1 MGIFGPERTFIKN
14 AGRGD
19 LPAVTSFIADNIP
32 DNFSIDVK
40 GGSGITALMA
50 AAQYGRLEV
59 IAKLLEKKA
68 SLEVTDDSGRTA
80 LYHAAQCGRTEA
92 VRALLAAGANP
103 HTHDNDFFT
112 PLIRAAE
119 NGDLA
124 TVKMLAAARVEIDA
138 TTKASNNTALIRAT
152 ENKRVPVMEFL
163 ILNGA
168 RTDLKDSM
176 GKSAAD
182 YAKSYNL
189 PLDAMVEA
197 AQKVVAQPVT
207 ALAKDG
213 EEWVPMGDASV
224 ARVATH
230 PALGRKITEI
240 FNFESRERLI
250 ITENLKTGAETLGQP
265 EKFETLGEAVIS
277 RAETARNQLGR
288 KTFKL

>member
-1 MGIFGPERTFIKN
+1 MGMFGPERTFIKD

-19 LPAVTSFIADNIP
+19 LPAVTSFIAENMP
-32 DNFSIDVK
+32 DTFSIDVK
-40 GGSGITALMA
+40 GGYGITALMA
-50 AAQYGRLEV
+50 AAQNGRLEV

-68 SLEVTDDSGRTA
+68 SLEITDDSGRTA
-80 LYHAAQCGRTEA
+80 LYHAAQCGKTEA
-92 VRALLAAGANP
+92 VRVLLAAGANP

-112 PLIRAAE
+112 PLIRASE

-124 TVKMLAAARVEIDA
+124 TVKMLVAARVEIDA
-138 TTKASNNTALIRAT
+138 TTKSMNNTALIRAT
-152 ENKRVPVMEFL
+152 ENKRIPIMEFL

-168 RTDLKDSM
+168 RTDLKDGA
-176 GKSAAD
+176 GKTPAD
-182 YAKSYNL
+182 YAKYYNI
-189 PLDAMVEA
+189 PIEGMVEA
-197 AQKVVAQPVT
+197 AKKAAETPVT
-207 ALAKDG
+207 TLAKDG

-230 PALGRKITEI
+230 PALGRKITEV

-265 EKFETLGEAVIS
+265 EKFETLGDTVIA
-277 RAETARNQLGR
+277 RAEAARAQFSR